1 MSSTELPQVTAGTR
15 SRWLQ
20 RAGLAVFLVLLVVL
34 ARESARHSI
43 DFPVYHRAARQ
54 ILAGHFELYPQEA
67 YDGHPGPSQGFRY
80 LPAIAYLFVPF
91 GLLPLEWSAL
101 VFYVLKLLALWWV
114 GATIA
119 RRAGWPD
126 WGFGAFALAFVI
138 VGGYLAEE
146 LRFGNAHFFCVWLMV
161 LAYDR
166 VEAGKVLTPALAL
179 AVAIATKLTPLALL
193 GYFVL
198 RRRVSVVL
206 ATLAM
211 LVVLVIAPA
220 AATGWT
226 AYERELRAYSTYA
239 LEKVDEG
246 DNYSLRG
253 ALSRYLTPGH
263 ADISHVD
270 ASVADL
276 SPAAINALWI
286 AGVLVL
292 GLAALFALW
301 QASSDPVAKLLEF
314 SIVLT
319 GIVLASPHTQRR
331 YFVTLFVPVVVLLTQ
346 WERLRSGQDRR
357 LVLMGVLAT
366 AAPATIL
373 PLVFGGRRL
382 ALLYEATSPYFFG
395 AFGLFAVLVILTLRC
410 KSSFPVRSSA
420 GRPARSSVDAGAH
433 PVQQ

>member
-1 MSSTELPQVTAGTR
+1 VTAGTR

-20 RAGLAVFLVLLVVL
+20 RAGLAVFVLLLVVL

-54 ILAGHFELYPQEA
+54 ILAGNFQLYPQEA
-67 YDGHPGPSQGFRY
+67 YDGHPGPGQGFRY
-80 LPAIAYLFVPF
+80 LPAIAFLFLPF

-101 VFYVLKLLALWWV
+101 VFYVLKLVALWWV

-119 RRAGWPD
+119 RRAGWSG
-126 WGFGAFALAFVI
+126 WGPGAFALAFVI

-146 LRFGNAHFFCVWLMV
+146 LRFGNAHFFCIWLMA

-166 VEAGKVLTPALAL
+166 VESGKVLTPALAL

-193 GYFVL
+193 AYFAL

-211 LVVLVIAPA
+211 LVLLVVLPVV
-220 AATGWT
+220 ATGWSG
-226 AYERELRAYSTYA
+226 YVRELRAYSTYA

-263 ADISHVD
+263 ADISHVE
-270 ASVADL
+270 ANITDL
-276 SPAAINALWI
+276 PPAVVNALWVV
-286 AGVLVL
+286 GVLIL
-292 GLAALFALW
+292 GVAALAALWRTSA
-301 QASSDPVAKLLEF
+301 DPMAHLLEF

-331 YFVTLFVPVVVLLTQ
+331 YFVTLFVPVVALLAL
-346 WERLRSGQDRR
+346 WVRLPPGPDRR
-357 LVLMGVLAT
+357 LVLTGILAT

-382 ALLYEATSPYFFG
+382 ALLYEAASPYFFG
-395 AFGLFAVLVILTLRC
+395 ALSLFAVLVVLTIQL
-410 KSSFPVRSSA
+410 KSSPRGPDAQGGAERSA
-420 GRPARSSVDAGAH
+420 VDVDVL